1 MKEKITYLGTEQ
13 KNRKSKDGV
22 LVRKTQKYE
31 ASIIA
36 AMFDKDYHFESLLN
50 LGVSHSYEETVCL
63 IHEDED
69 RLIQDFEPQS
79 IEVSKGRDD
88 YDEPIEIVKYGSGY
102 AHYYCLFMP
111 KSQESVKQVDE

>member
-1 MKEKITYLGTEQ
+1 MKEKITY
-13 KNRKSKDGV
+13 
-22 LVRKTQKYE
+22 YE

-36 AMFDKDYHFESLLN
+36 AMFDNDYHFKSLLN

-63 IHEDED
+63 IQEDKD
-69 RLIQDFEPQS
+69 RLIQDFEPHS
-79 IEVSKGRDD
+79 IEVSEGRDD

-102 AHYYCLFMP
+102 AHYYCLFTP